1 MLSPEDIQKVI
12 EAKINNPDHIVNCMA
27 KLNPHERVED
37 PKIPKVITNLNDEL
51 IWCSRSP
58 LPGTKQGST
67 SNPLKQVCIYGFNRE
82 HLKSFWEYGKKTPL
96 EFQEDIEIDRFI
108 EMGYK
113 VKMVMVDNVSHAVD
127 YPEDVEIVEK
137 MLS

>member
-1 MLSPEDIQKVI
+1 MNWFGVQEVHS
-12 EAKINNPDHIVNCMA
+12 
-27 KLNPHERVED
+27 
-37 PKIPKVITNLNDEL
+37 
-51 IWCSRSP
+51 
-58 LPGTKQGST
+58 QGQ
-67 SNPLKQVCIYGFNRE
+67 NRARFNRE

-127 YPEDVEIVEK
+127 YPEDIEIVEK

>member
-1 MLSPEDIQKVI
+1 MFKKS
-12 EAKINNPDHIVNCMA
+12 
-27 KLNPHERVED
+27 
-37 PKIPKVITNLNDEL
+37 T
-51 IWCSRSP
+51 SRDK
-58 LPGTKQGST
+58 TGST

-96 EFQEDIEIDRFI
+96 ESQEDIEIDRFI

-113 VKMVMVDNVSHAVD
+113 VKMVMVENVSHAVD
-127 YPEDVEIVEK
+127 YPEDIEIVEK

>member
-1 MLSPEDIQKVI
+1 MQGDEPMLLPEDIQKVI

-67 SNPLKQVCIYGFNRE
+67 SNPLKQVCIYGFNNVY
-82 HLKSFWEYGKKTPL
+82 KSSTISLG
-96 EFQEDIEIDRFI
+96 R
-108 EMGYK
+108 
-113 VKMVMVDNVSHAVD
+113 S
-127 YPEDVEIVEK
+127 
-137 MLS
+137 